1 MAEGRDQQHR
11 ERKPWPMERE
21 IMMAKK
27 KKYGKRE
34 RTLTPKRKRL

>member
-21 IMMAKK
+21 IMMAKEK
-27 KKYGKRE
+27 KKMAKGRE
-34 RTLTPKRKRL
+34 H